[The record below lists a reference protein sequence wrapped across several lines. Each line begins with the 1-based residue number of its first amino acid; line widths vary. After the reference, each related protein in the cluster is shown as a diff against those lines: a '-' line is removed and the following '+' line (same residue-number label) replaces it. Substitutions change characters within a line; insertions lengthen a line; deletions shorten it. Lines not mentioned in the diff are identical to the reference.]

1 MTHQGNT
8 CFCRSLLLGLIVLWS
23 WSGMV
28 ATAEE
33 PTETNLDLS
42 ALIREKVLL
51 PPLQETAYVFT
62 FHQEGLFSFY
72 CTMHQPEMSGQILV
86 LPAKPANLSPEK

>member
-1 MTHQGNT
+1 M
-8 CFCRSLLLGLIVLWS
+8 
-23 WSGMV
+23 
-28 ATAEE
+28 
-33 PTETNLDLS
+33 
-42 ALIREKVLL
+42 KVLL

-86 LPAKPANLSPEK
+86 LPAQPAILSPKK